1 MARSPFAKTAP
12 LTPRQR
18 SKGLVLPLSEK
29 EAQVLR
35 AMLGRTSDKETRGLL
50 ANTRTHNYAG
60 ALFAMDMGT
69 STAPIFL
76 RIHRACER
84 RGLAR

>member
-1 MARSPFAKTAP
+1 MARSAFAKPAP

-29 EAQVLR
+29 EAQLVR
-35 AMLGRTSDKETRGLL
+35 AMLGCTNDAETKKRITAYREATKALD
-50 ANTRTHNYAG
+50 AG
-60 ALFAMDMGT
+60 QAQTLTLFT
-69 STAPIFL
+69 

-84 RGLAR
+84 RGLVR